1 MTKIRFNPM
10 AISDMQEIKEY
21 ISQDNPEAA
30 IRITN
35 NIFEKIQSLAE
46 FPKMGAALDKKIG
59 ISTKYRYLV
68 CDKYIAFYILE
79 DDFVSIMRILHG
91 KRDCLSLLDLQ

>member
-1 MTKIRFNPM
+1 M

-35 NIFEKIQSLAE
+35 KIFEKIQSLAD
-46 FPKMGAALDKKIG
+46 FPKMGVALAKKIG
-59 ISTKYRYLV
+59 ISTRYRYLV
-68 CDKYIAFYILE
+68 CDKYIIFYIIE
-79 DDFVSIMRILHG
+79 DNFVSIMRILYG
-91 KRDCLSLLDLQ
+91 KRDYLSLLDL